1 MQGCDDVNMT
11 TTLLHP
17 QGDYDIAKV
26 ESSRSPKLAAGTG
39 RRGRGHLDS
48 ALSLLD

>member
-1 MQGCDDVNMT
+1 MQGYDYVKMT
-11 TTLLHP
+11 TTLLLP

-26 ESSRSPKLAAGTG
+26 ESSRSPGLAAGTG
-39 RRGRGHLDS
+39 RRGSGHLDS

>member
-1 MQGCDDVNMT
+1 MQGCDYVNMT

-26 ESSRSPKLAAGTG
+26 ETSRSHGLAAGTG

-48 ALSLLD
+48 SLGLLD